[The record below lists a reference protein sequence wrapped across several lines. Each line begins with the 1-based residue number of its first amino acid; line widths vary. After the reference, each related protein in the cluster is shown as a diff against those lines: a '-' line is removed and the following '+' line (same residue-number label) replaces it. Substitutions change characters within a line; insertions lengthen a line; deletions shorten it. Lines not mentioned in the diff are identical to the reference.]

1 MFYIHLAQH
10 QAPPLTTAVFGRLN
24 TDIVWRKHS
33 YIAKPISA
41 NISLLVHDLLLIY
54 LILLCQKYEK
64 KKCVWLVYIFK
75 ITFATKVYFIRLPF
89 VSRVREILLPV
100 GVVAKT
106 IMSPIFLNPA
116 SFEVWTQSI
125 SWETGGHY
133 LMVENSIENS
143 IFSLCAA
150 YFDFFD

>member
-10 QAPPLTTAVFGRLN
+10 QGPPLTTAVFDRLN

-64 KKCVWLVYIFK
+64 KEMRLIGVHIQNN
-75 ITFATKVYFIRLPF
+75 IRY
-89 VSRVREILLPV
+89 E
-100 GVVAKT
+100 
-106 IMSPIFLNPA
+106 
-116 SFEVWTQSI
+116 
-125 SWETGGHY
+125 
-133 LMVENSIENS
+133 S
-143 IFSLCAA
+143 IFH
-150 YFDFFD
+150 